1 MENNHSTY
9 LGQEKISKLLFK
21 FSLPCVF
28 SLLIS
33 SLYNLVDQ
41 IFIGNSR
48 LGFLGNGATGVVFPV
63 IVIAQAFAWFFGD
76 GSAAFLSIC
85 QGRRD
90 TEKASKAIG
99 TCFSLNIIF
108 SLFLL
113 FVSIVFMDPILVLFG
128 ATDNILPLAKEYL
141 FILAWFFPFFMITNM
156 FECDIRADGSPL
168 FSMIATGSGAVVNII
183 LDPIF
188 IFALDMGMKGAA
200 IATVIGQVVSF
211 AICMLYLRKS
221 RTFHLTWK
229 SLIPDFKNSIEAFE
243 LGISTFITQV
253 AIVIVSLTC
262 NRVLS
267 KYGEF
272 SKYGKDI
279 PISIMAIQTKVFTIV
294 INIVV
299 GIVLGSQPI
308 LGYNIGANKINRVK
322 KTYFLIF
329 LATMIV
335 GILFTILFVFFPKAV
350 LLLFGSVD
358 DSLYLE
364 FGEKFFRIFLCTITF
379 CCFIKMSAIFFQAV
393 GHPIQAII
401 TSLCRD
407 IIVFV
412 PCLILFGYL
421 GEQQG
426 KGNGINLCLFAPIV
440 ADVAGCF
447 VAAILTLVLFR
458 KIDRK
463 EIK

>member
-1 MENNHSTY
+1 MENTDNAY
-9 LGQEKISKLLFK
+9 LGNEKVSKLLFK

-85 QGRRD
+85 QGRKD

-99 TCFSLNIIF
+99 TCFSLNVIVSVI
-108 SLFLL
+108 LL
-113 FVSIVFMDPILVLFG
+113 VVCLIFMDPILVLFG
-128 ATDNILPLAKEYL
+128 GTENILPLAKEYL
-141 FILAWFFPFFMITNM
+141 FILLWFFPFFMITNM

-168 FSMIATGSGAVVNII
+168 FSMIATGSGAVINII
-183 LDPIF
+183 LDPVF
-188 IFALDMGMKGAA
+188 IFGFDMGMKGAA

-211 AICMLYLRKS
+211 VICMMYVRKS
-221 RTFHLTWK
+221 KTFHLTWK
-229 SLIPDFKNSIEAFE
+229 SLIPDFKDSREAFE

-253 AIVIVSLTC
+253 AIVVVSLTC

-267 KYGEF
+267 KYGAL

-308 LGYNIGANKINRVK
+308 IGYNIGAKNLSRVK
-322 KTYFLIF
+322 KTYFLI
-329 LATMIV
+329 LVSTIIV
-335 GILFTILFVFFPKAV
+335 GLLFTILFVFFPKAV

-358 DSLYLE
+358 DPLYLE
-364 FGEKFFRIFLCTITF
+364 FGEEFFRIFLCTITF

-393 GHPIQAII
+393 GHPVQAII

-407 IIVFV
+407 ILIFV

-421 GEQQG
+421 GENQST
-426 KGNGINLCLFAPIV
+426 GNGIHLCLYAPIV
-440 ADVAGCF
+440 ADVVGSLVAG
-447 VAAILTLVLFR
+447 ILTILLFR
-458 KIDRK
+458 KLEQETIQ
-463 EIK
+463 